1 MLNLTTSIGGQLINI
16 LLKFIT
22 RTVFIATLGKAYLGI
37 NGLFS
42 DILTMLSITELG
54 FDTALNFKLYKPLAE
69 KDYDRV
75 RVLMK
80 FYRQAYNMIG
90 IVILSLGLCFI
101 PLLPVLIR
109 DYDTLEP
116 LGINAAL
123 IFILYLLQSV
133 SSYLFFAYKSAV
145 VKADQ
150 KSYVLNIADYVVTI
164 VTCIVQII
172 VLLLWKNFILYTATL
187 ILSNIVKSLVN
198 ATIAQKKYRTV
209 FTRTDDKLERAEV
222 ISLFKDC
229 GALFVYRV
237 NTVVVKATDNM
248 VLSAFL
254 GLATVGLYSN

>member
-1 MLNLTTSIGGQLINI
+1 MSRSRTRNSVLNLTTSIGGQLINI

-101 PLLPVLIR
+101 PLLPVLI
-109 DYDTLEP
+109 
-116 LGINAAL
+116 
-123 IFILYLLQSV
+123 
-133 SSYLFFAYKSAV
+133 
-145 VKADQ
+145 
-150 KSYVLNIADYVVTI
+150 
-164 VTCIVQII
+164 
-172 VLLLWKNFILYTATL
+172 
-187 ILSNIVKSLVN
+187 
-198 ATIAQKKYRTV
+198 
-209 FTRTDDKLERAEV
+209 
-222 ISLFKDC
+222 
-229 GALFVYRV
+229 LFVFFEKQLVRSI
-237 NTVVVKATDNM
+237 TLTGMK
-248 VLSAFL
+248 S
-254 GLATVGLYSN
+254 

>member
-1 MLNLTTSIGGQLINI
+1 MLNLATSIGGQLINI

-22 RTVFIATLGKAYLGI
+22 RTVFIYTLGKAYLGI

-145 VKADQ
+145 VKADH
-150 KSYVLNIADYVVTI
+150 
-164 VTCIVQII
+164 
-172 VLLLWKNFILYTATL
+172 
-187 ILSNIVKSLVN
+187 
-198 ATIAQKKYRTV
+198 
-209 FTRTDDKLERAEV
+209 
-222 ISLFKDC
+222 
-229 GALFVYRV
+229 
-237 NTVVVKATDNM
+237 
-248 VLSAFL
+248 
-254 GLATVGLYSN
+254 